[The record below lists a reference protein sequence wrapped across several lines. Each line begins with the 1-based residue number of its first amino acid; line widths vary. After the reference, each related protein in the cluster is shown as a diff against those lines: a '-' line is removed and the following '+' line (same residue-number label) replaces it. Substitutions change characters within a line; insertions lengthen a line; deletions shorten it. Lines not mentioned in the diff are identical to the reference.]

1 LAFPNNLLLSSRLT
15 FNPPVKSIVVCA
27 FILVTNHIF
36 DMQKALEH
44 LPIFNGRKI
53 LTTLQNG
60 EWWVA
65 VKPICEALDVNYNRQ
80 YQNINE
86 DEILSQLFA
95 EQQTV
100 AADGKIRK
108 MICLPE
114 RYVYGWLFS
123 IRSESPT
130 LLEYKRTCYD
140 LLYNHF
146 HGMLSGRAGFI
157 QQKSEIDVKIEKLE
171 EKLLETEEYKEIQD
185 LKAQKA
191 QLSRKLNAQ
200 VKEYD
205 VALIST
211 QGTLFPANAADN

>member
-1 LAFPNNLLLSSRLT
+1 M
-15 FNPPVKSIVVCA
+15 K
-27 FILVTNHIF
+27 
-36 DMQKALEH
+36 KALEH

-60 EWWVA
+60 EWYVA
-65 VKPICEALDVNYNRQ
+65 VKPVCEALEVDFKAQ
-80 YQNINE
+80 HKNILE
-86 DEILSQLFA
+86 DQILGQLSS
-95 EQQTV
+95 EQTIV
-100 AADGKIRK
+100 AADGKLRK
-108 MICLPE
+108 MTCLPE

-123 IRSESPT
+123 IRSESPK

-157 QQKSEIDVKIEKLE
+157 QQKSEIDLKIEKLE
-171 EKLLETEEYKEIQD
+171 EKLLETDEYKEIQD

-191 QLSRKLNAQ
+191 QLSRKLSAQ

-205 VALIST
+205 VAITST